1 MIKVPINNTPFNT
14 TNNSLS
20 CSFENENF
28 LLTNTKKIFSSELLI
43 KLNNIVN
50 ENNLDIKS
58 KNPIK
63 RIRSDE
69 LILNLENE
77 K

>member
-1 MIKVPINNTPFNT
+1 MIKIPLNTTPFNT

-20 CSFENENF
+20 CSFENEKF
-28 LLTNTKKIFSSELLI
+28 LLTNSKKIFSSELFI
-43 KLNNIVN
+43 KLGNLVN

-69 LILNLENE
+69 LISNLEND